1 MVFTLGPAAHLPC
14 LAARAGLG
22 TIVRSSCIVRF
33 VQGGVVKTFRCP
45 LMNPRTRNVVTVTI
59 ILFTLLT
66 LAYLSIGPI
75 RSAYVAHRISSAS
88 TPGEELSACR
98 LLNAWEYWYS
108 VSAFDSLGSE
118 IKPHQTGN
126 YDAVESVAIVLQNGT
141 SIKRQILN
149 RDSLSYIYGE

>member
-1 MVFTLGPAAHLPC
+1 
-14 LAARAGLG
+14 
-22 TIVRSSCIVRF
+22 
-33 VQGGVVKTFRCP
+33 
-45 LMNPRTRNVVTVTI
+45 MNPRTRNVVTVTI

-88 TPGEELSACR
+88 TPEEELAACR
-98 LLNAWEYWYS
+98 LLNTWEYWYS

>member
-1 MVFTLGPAAHLPC
+1 
-14 LAARAGLG
+14 
-22 TIVRSSCIVRF
+22 
-33 VQGGVVKTFRCP
+33 
-45 LMNPRTRNVVTVTI
+45 MNPRTRNVVTVTI
-59 ILFTLLT
+59 VVVALLAV
-66 LAYLSIGPI
+66 AYLSIGPI
-75 RSAYVAHRISSAS
+75 RAAYIAHRISSAS
-88 TPGEELSACR
+88 TPSEELAACQ

-108 VSAFDSLGSE
+108 VSAFDSFGSE